1 MMQMQGAF
9 KTRANYI
16 THFWVK
22 LLHQIS
28 DT

>member
-22 LLHQIS
+22 FLYQVS